1 MTSNDNSYFESKE
14 FKNILQQF
22 ENSQA
27 SGNPM
32 FMDSDDFSD
41 IAEYYFN
48 QGDFKNAKKT
58 IDDGLDI
65 FPHST
70 ALWIIKAK
78 LTALVEKDVTKA
90 YTYLDR
96 IEDKTD
102 FEYIYFLGELKLRE
116 EKTEEAEK
124 LFRKHL
130 NDLDEEEREDFI
142 FDIASLYAVNEQFM
156 KAEDWFELLKSKT
169 DDDCQEL
176 KGRILLGLGDYEE
189 SERIF
194 QKLIDKNPYS
204 VDYWTDLA
212 SLQVLYDRFSAA
224 ITSCEYA
231 LAINPKNSL
240 ATIIKANS
248 LFDLGNFEEALK
260 YYLAYQQLEPN
271 NLTFERQIGD
281 SYLQLDQPTKAI
293 VHWKKSEQQYQDDP
307 ESLAEIYENIALT
320 LSHLG
325 KMDEALSYVDKM
337 QNLKCMNMEDIRLTK
352 GHILIENDQVEAAQE
367 IFQEAIRQPDA
378 SAYTALKIAI
388 YSYDCGYVQM
398 AYEVLKNF
406 LEGVDETWEIGYS
419 FFAVCCK
426 TLNKTDEFL
435 QAVKKACEKNPEE
448 AQKVLQTFFPEG
460 MAPEE
465 YYDFLLQNQ

>member
-1 MTSNDNSYFESKE
+1 MTSNENSYFESKE

-22 ENSQA
+22 ENSQT

-48 QGDFKNAKKT
+48 QGDFKNAKKA
-58 IDDGLDI
+58 IHDGLDI

-130 NDLDEEEREDFI
+130 NDLDEEERQDFI
-142 FDIASLYAVNEQFM
+142 FDIASLYAVNEQFT
-156 KAEDWFELLKSKT
+156 KAEDWFELLKSKS
-169 DDDCQEL
+169 DEDCQEL
-176 KGRILLGLGDYEE
+176 KGRILLGLGDYEG

-212 SLQVLYDRFSAA
+212 SLQVLHDRFSAA
-224 ITSCEYA
+224 NTSCEYA
-231 LAINPKNSL
+231 IAINPKNSL

-248 LFDLGNFEEALK
+248 LFNLGNFEEALK

-271 NLTFERQIGD
+271 DVTIEGLIGV
-281 SYLQLDQPTKAI
+281 SYLRLDQPAKAI
-293 VHWKKSEQQYQDDP
+293 AHLKRAEQQNQDDP
-307 ESLAEIYENIALT
+307 ESLAELYENIALT

-325 KMDEALSYVDKM
+325 KMDEALSYIDKM
-337 QNLKCMNMEDIRLTK
+337 QNLECMDMEDIKLTK
-352 GHILIENDQVEAAQE
+352 GHILLENDQIEAAQE
-367 IFQEAIRQPDA
+367 IFQEAILQPDA
-378 SAYTALKIAI
+378 SANTVLKIAI
-388 YSYDCGYVQM
+388 CSYDCGYVQM

-406 LEGVDETWEIGYS
+406 LEGADETWEYGYS
-419 FFAVCCK
+419 FFFFFFK

-448 AQKVLQTFFPEG
+448 AQKVLQNFFPEG

-465 YYDFLLQNQ
+465 YYNFLLQNQ

>member
-22 ENSQA
+22 EKSQT

-48 QGDFKNAKKT
+48 HGDFKNAKKAVHV
-58 IDDGLDI
+58 GLDI

-70 ALWIIKAK
+70 NLWIIKAK

-90 YTYLDR
+90 YTYLER
-96 IEDKTD
+96 VEDKSD
-102 FEYIYFLGELKLRE
+102 FEYIYLLGKLKLRE
-116 EKTEEAEK
+116 EQTEEAEK
-124 LFRKHL
+124 LFRNHL
-130 NDLDEEEREDFI
+130 NDLVEEERENFI
-142 FDIASLYAVNEQFM
+142 FDIASLYAINEQFM

-212 SLQVLYDRFSAA
+212 SLQAINDRFSDA

-231 LAINPKNSL
+231 IAINPKNSL
-240 ATIIKANS
+240 AIIIKANS
-248 LFDLGNFEEALK
+248 LFNLGNFEEALK
-260 YYLAYQQLEPN
+260 YYLAYQQLDPN
-271 NLTFERQIGD
+271 DVTIDGLIGV
-281 SYLQLDQPTKAI
+281 SYLQLDQPAKALA
-293 VHWKKSEQQYQDDP
+293 HLKRAEQQNQVTP

-337 QNLKCMNMEDIRLTK
+337 QNLECMDMEDIKLTK
-352 GHILIENDQVEAAQE
+352 GHILLENDQVEAAQE

-378 SAYTALKIAI
+378 STYTALKIAVF
-388 YSYDCGYVQM
+388 SYNCGYVQM
-398 AYEVLKNF
+398 AYEVLKNL
-406 LEGVDETWEIGYS
+406 LESVDETWEYGYS
-419 FFAVCCK
+419 YFAVCCK
-426 TLNKTDEFL
+426 TLNKTDEFI
-435 QAVKKACEKNPEE
+435 QAVKKACEKNPYE

-460 MAPEE
+460 MKPEE